1 MGKVYNSILEL
12 IGHTPVME
20 LHKIERRESI
30 AAKIFAK
37 LEFFNP
43 SGSVKDRIA
52 LSMIEGAER
61 EGQIKAG
68 GTVIEGTSGNTGI
81 GLAAIAAAKGYKAI
95 ICMPENMSQERVRI
109 LKGYGAEVYLTPA
122 EENMAGA
129 GKKAAEI
136 SAQLEDGVIIGQGGN
151 PDNPRAHYETTGPE
165 IWEDLDGNV
174 DIVVA
179 TVGTGGT
186 LTGAG
191 EFLRT
196 KNPDVE
202 LIGVEPAGCPV
213 LSGGEP
219 GPHKIQGI
227 GGGMIAPVTRLEL
240 FNEIITVTDE
250 DAFEMARVAAQ
261 TEGLLV
267 GISSGA
273 ALWAAVKAAGRSEN
287 KGKNIVVIFP
297 DSGER
302 YLTSGLYNE

>member
-30 AAKIFAK
+30 DAKIFAK

-174 DIVVA
+174 DIAVA

-273 ALWAAVKAAGRSEN
+273 ALWAAVKAGGRSEN